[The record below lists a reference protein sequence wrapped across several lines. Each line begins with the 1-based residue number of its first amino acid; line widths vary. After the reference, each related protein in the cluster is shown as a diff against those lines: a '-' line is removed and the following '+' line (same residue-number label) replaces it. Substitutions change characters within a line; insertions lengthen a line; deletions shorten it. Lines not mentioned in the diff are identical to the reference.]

1 MLLYSLGLKIVLPH
15 AIQFR
20 ARMSPVFPASP
31 TRIAHDDEP
40 CSCWSLEPFHDEDDD
55 GDDDTDVTD
64 DDDDGDDD
72 DDHYWWRRHS
82 ATSILAQCW
91 KKFICLKLSK

>member
-1 MLLYSLGLKIVLPH
+1 LFCHMPFSSEPECL
-15 AIQFR
+15 
-20 ARMSPVFPASP
+20 VFPASP

-72 DDHYWWRRHS
+72 DDHY
-82 ATSILAQCW
+82 
-91 KKFICLKLSK
+91 